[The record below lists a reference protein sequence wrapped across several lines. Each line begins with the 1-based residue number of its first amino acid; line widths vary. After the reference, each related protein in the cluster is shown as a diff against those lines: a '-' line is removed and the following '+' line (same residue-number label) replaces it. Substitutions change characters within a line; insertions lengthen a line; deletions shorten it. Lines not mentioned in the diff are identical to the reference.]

1 MRHLVWRMLP
11 IVLGGAF
18 LLMALLSPPPVM
30 VGAMPPL
37 NITETSTAEP
47 PTRTPT
53 PTVEPTNTPTNTPT
67 YTPVVPPTST
77 PTDTPVVPPTSTP
90 TNTPVMPPT
99 STPVA
104 PPTDTPTPALPP
116 ESPGARPDLVLN
128 KSVSPAVTQVGDQVV
143 YTLTLSNAGSAP
155 AVDVTIDDP
164 LPAFLRLIDASASS
178 GAVQIAGNRVT
189 VVVPVV
195 APGEV
200 VTITIRAEVVAEPLP
215 PDNRNV
221 AVASSSSTE
230 ITTDNNTSSST
241 VLPPVPDL
249 TLTKSV
255 SPAVAQVGD
264 QVVYTLTIGNIGGA
278 PATDITL
285 TDTLPPSLRLL
296 GVTTTAGNASASG
309 NQVTVTAPSLAP
321 GETIVVQVTAQ
332 VIAPLVA
339 PNNVNTASVSTS
351 DREITTDNNTSS
363 VTLGS
368 PPSSLPQTAGNPV
381 RPFLSLLGLALVI
394 IGLGA
399 LLQRRSYR

>member
-1 MRHLVWRMLP
+1 MRHVVWRLLL

-18 LLMALLSPPPVM
+18 LLIALLSSPPVM
-30 VGAMPPL
+30 VGATPPL

-53 PTVEPTNTPTNTPT
+53 N
-67 YTPVVPPTST
+67 TPVVPPTNT
-77 PTDTPVVPPTSTP
+77 PTGTPVV
-90 TNTPVMPPT
+90 
-99 STPVA
+99 

-116 ESPGARPDLVLN
+116 ESPGSQPDLVLN
-128 KSVSPAVTQVGDQVV
+128 KTVAPSVVRVGDQVV
-143 YTLTLSNAGSAP
+143 YTLTLNNIGGAP
-155 AVDVTIDDP
+155 AIDVTIDDP
-164 LPAFLRLIDASASS
+164 LPAFLRLIDAGVSS
-178 GAVQIAGNRVT
+178 GAAQTAGNRVT

-200 VTITIRAEVVAEPLP
+200 VTITIRAEVVVEPLP

-221 AVASSSSTE
+221 AVARSGTTE
-230 ITTDNNTSSST
+230 ITTDNNTSSTT

-249 TLTKSV
+249 TLAKSV
-255 SPAVAQVGD
+255 SPAVARISD

-285 TDTLPPSLRLL
+285 TDTLPASLRLL
-296 GVTTTAGNASASG
+296 GVTTTTGTASASG

-321 GETIVVQVTAQ
+321 GETIIVQVTAQ
-332 VIAPLVA
+332 VVAPLVA

-363 VTLGS
+363 ATLGS

-381 RPFLSLLGLALVI
+381 RPFLSLIGLALVI
-394 IGLGA
+394 IGLGT